1 MTREEAIERIK
12 ARFDKW
18 ALDNDDLTALQALD
32 IVDTDS
38 EDERIRK
45 SLIEV
50 FKKKLEKGF
59 EWVEYGIP
67 NRSVLD
73 WLEKQKEQKPA
84 QYDLDVLEKHITKD
98 SISELAH
105 TVMIRNGWDIV
116 EQEQKCSLNFD
127 VISSWLRD
135 HVSNYV
141 NGEFNEFHHCVEYDG
156 TINVEKLIADLKVA
170 VDSGTFDVY
179 EQKEQK
185 PAEINGEEERIRK
198 HIVKFIDEQYPTHG
212 NLKDEKDKMLAY
224 LEKQKEQPTNEEM
237 LRTLRAEYEK
247 GVADTIA
254 KYEQKE
260 QKPEE
265 KPINWTELTWE
276 DINELEDI
284 INKVHYEFRNG
295 IGQESFGKEVLE
307 QFREYKGDEYLDGIE
322 EKPVEWSRESI
333 INALT
338 KWLTEKIAPLHKK
351 SLDGT
356 ITEKEEMFEAAL
368 LEMRSFVYSPDF
380 QIGKDTSAEWSEDI
394 IRKAVKEV
402 GLTQHQ
408 IDWFKTNV
416 FPPKQEWSVEDE
428 EMFFFI
434 NELMENK
441 GRDYFTTLVY
451 DAVQNWLK
459 NRFKSLRPKKNIS
472 YGELPLVS
480 IDYVEGL
487 DTDFEKQVGAVI
499 ASAMNREHQFTSKY
513 IKWTAQRL
521 IECAK
526 DKQNSEEEH
535 VSDNKEWSEDDEN
548 AITTAIRA
556 CRYMTENFEN
566 STKQYED
573 AMERLKSLRP
583 HWKPSEEQMEALN
596 EIINTLA
603 VSKHPHEN
611 DYLFNI
617 LNGLRKN
624 LKSIP
629 RDWVTVKEEH
639 WKPREEQMG
648 ALNYAYCELFKRED
662 VGHNILGPLQ
672 NLIDTL
678 SKL

>member
-1 MTREEAIERIK
+1 M
-12 ARFDKW
+12 
-18 ALDNDDLTALQALD
+18 
-32 IVDTDS
+32 
-38 EDERIRK
+38 
-45 SLIEV
+45 
-50 FKKKLEKGF
+50 
-59 EWVEYGIP
+59 
-67 NRSVLD
+67 
-73 WLEKQKEQKPA
+73 
-84 QYDLDVLEKHITKD
+84 
-98 SISELAH
+98 
-105 TVMIRNGWDIV
+105 
-116 EQEQKCSLNFD
+116 
-127 VISSWLRD
+127 
-135 HVSNYV
+135 
-141 NGEFNEFHHCVEYDG
+141 
-156 TINVEKLIADLKVA
+156 
-170 VDSGTFDVY
+170 
-179 EQKEQK
+179 
-185 PAEINGEEERIRK
+185 
-198 HIVKFIDEQYPTHG
+198 
-212 NLKDEKDKMLAY
+212 
-224 LEKQKEQPTNEEM
+224 
-237 LRTLRAEYEK
+237 
-247 GVADTIA
+247 
-254 KYEQKE
+254 
-260 QKPEE
+260 
-265 KPINWTELTWE
+265 
-276 DINELEDI
+276 
-284 INKVHYEFRNG
+284 
-295 IGQESFGKEVLE
+295 FG
-307 QFREYKGDEYLDGIE
+307 
-322 EKPVEWSRESI
+322 
-333 INALT
+333 
-338 KWLTEKIAPLHKK
+338 
-351 SLDGT
+351 
-356 ITEKEEMFEAAL
+356 AAL

-408 IDWFKTNV
+408 IDWFETNV

-583 HWKPSEEQMEALN
+583 SWKPS
-596 EIINTLA
+596 
-603 VSKHPHEN
+603 K
-611 DYLFNI
+611 
-617 LNGLRKN
+617 
-624 LKSIP
+624 
-629 RDWVTVKEEH
+629 
-639 WKPREEQMG
+639 EQMG

>member
-116 EQEQKCSLNFD
+116 EQEQKRSLNFD

-135 HVSNYV
+135 HVSNYA

-170 VDSGTFDVY
+170 VDSGTFDV
-179 EQKEQK
+179 
-185 PAEINGEEERIRK
+185 
-198 HIVKFIDEQYPTHG
+198 
-212 NLKDEKDKMLAY
+212 
-224 LEKQKEQPTNEEM
+224 
-237 LRTLRAEYEK
+237 
-247 GVADTIA
+247 
-254 KYEQKE
+254 YEQKE

-356 ITEKEEMFEAAL
+356 ITEKEEMFGAAL

-408 IDWFKTNV
+408 IDWFETNV

-583 HWKPSEEQMEALN
+583 SWKPS
-596 EIINTLA
+596 
-603 VSKHPHEN
+603 K
-611 DYLFNI
+611 
-617 LNGLRKN
+617 
-624 LKSIP
+624 
-629 RDWVTVKEEH
+629 
-639 WKPREEQMG
+639 EQMG